1 MLVKKIYWLK
11 AYFLL
16 ELEPGVGEKKRLG
29 AGASQKRTGTAT
41 LIL

>member
-16 ELEPGVGEKKRLG
+16 ELEPGVGEING
-29 AGASQKRTGTAT
+29 QKRTGTAT